1 MEANSCTPK
10 KRDKLNRNKL
20 LLTKIGRHCGEKR
33 YNGYERESKYDQ
45 RKVPEK
51 GAWKMEKNHL
61 FVTKRPEIFDIVDQL
76 PQAYKSNNGG

>member
-1 MEANSCTPK
+1 MEVNSCTPK

-33 YNGYERESKYDQ
+33 YNGHERESKYDQ

-51 GAWKMEKNHL
+51 GAWKMEKKSFICH
-61 FVTKRPEIFDIVDQL
+61 
-76 PQAYKSNNGG
+76 QATGNIRYC